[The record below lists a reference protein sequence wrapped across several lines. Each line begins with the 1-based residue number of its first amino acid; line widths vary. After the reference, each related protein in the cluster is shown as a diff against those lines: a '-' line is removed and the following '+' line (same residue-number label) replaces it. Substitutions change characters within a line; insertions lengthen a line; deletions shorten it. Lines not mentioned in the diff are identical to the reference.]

1 MHQPPH
7 VYEYMR
13 IQLFSNRAIIRWTK
27 LLMKLQ
33 ATAIYLNANK
43 YNAALHAV
51 ANGQMRF
58 ASGIDC
64 ISLLN
69 QSNV

>member
-1 MHQPPH
+1 
-7 VYEYMR
+7 
-13 IQLFSNRAIIRWTK
+13 
-27 LLMKLQ
+27 MKLQ